1 MPVTAVI
8 TSLVPNFGPV
18 GTHVQINGMNFVQG
32 GLHGVVNFTG
42 ASASTVFSYTNT
54 TIVVAV
60 PAGAVTGPLFVEFAG
75 GNSNSMTF
83 TVSAPT
89 TPTISSLTPSSGG
102 PGISVVIA
110 GTNFGAT
117 QSSSTVTF
125 NGMLAAVTSWSS
137 ASITATVP
145 SMATTGPVIVTVG
158 GVASNSE
165 TFTITSPS
173 NGGLSAPL
181 GLLLIPCQQF
191 VTQEVLALDTTN
203 YNDPSNGSFY
213 FYKVEEIIAG
223 RTPSCTRQIITYR
236 DLGLATITITLS
248 GYDQNANAPV
258 SVSVALSIGSSAAT
272 GKLFT
277 ALPGLSLTAE
287 NLQFSITRQ
296 PAGGPVSIV
305 KVRLEGKVEMTA
317 YA

>member
-8 TSLVPNFGPV
+8 TSIVPNFGPV
-18 GTHVQINGMNFVQG
+18 GTHVQINGMNFIQG
-32 GLHGVVNFTG
+32 GLHGLVNFTG

-60 PAGAVTGPLFVEFAG
+60 PSGAATGPLFVEFAG

-89 TPTISSLTPSSGG
+89 TPTITSLTPSSGG

-125 NGMLAAVTSWSS
+125 NAMLATVTSWS
-137 ASITATVP
+137 ATSITATVP
-145 SMATTGPVIVTVG
+145 SMATTGPVVVTVG
-158 GVASNSE
+158 GIASNSE
-165 TFTITSPS
+165 TFTVTSPS
-173 NGGLSAPL
+173 NGGTSAPL

-203 YNDPSNGSFY
+203 YNDPAYGSFY

-236 DLGLATITITLS
+236 DLGEASIVCTLS
-248 GYDQNANAPV
+248 GYDQNANAPT
-258 SVSVALSIGSSAAT
+258 SVSVPLAIGSAGAT

-277 ALPGLSLTAE
+277 ALLGMSLTAM
-287 NLQFSITRQ
+287 NLQFSITRN
-296 PAGGPVSIV
+296 PDAGPVSIV